1 MITER
6 KREWYGLN
14 ITVKNEYRV
23 EAEISADEMEQLGIN
38 YGELDYSSVETRRFL
53 WSVIEEIR
61 GDGIDVDMSGRVLIE
76 AFDGGTGGCT
86 IAFTVLPRTSSG
98 GGCVKQLVKNT
109 GDSALITSARVS
121 ELIGFSKSA
130 GKMRSELYFYEGAY
144 RLFLFPENNERE
156 KLSKLLPEF
165 YGVCSGSV
173 AVKLAQC
180 REKGE
185 LLRKGDAVHM
195 LSLLAP

>member
-23 EAEISADEMEQLGIN
+23 EAEISADEMEQLGIS

-76 AFDGGTGGCT
+76 AFDGGTGGCWNW
-86 IAFTVLPRTSSG
+86 R
-98 GGCVKQLVKNT
+98 
-109 GDSALITSARVS
+109 
-121 ELIGFSKSA
+121 FSRQSWA
-130 GKMRSELYFYEGAY
+130 SCRS
-144 RLFLFPENNERE
+144 RWT
-156 KLSKLLPEF
+156 K
-165 YGVCSGSV
+165 
-173 AVKLAQC
+173 
-180 REKGE
+180 
-185 LLRKGDAVHM
+185 
-195 LSLLAP
+195 